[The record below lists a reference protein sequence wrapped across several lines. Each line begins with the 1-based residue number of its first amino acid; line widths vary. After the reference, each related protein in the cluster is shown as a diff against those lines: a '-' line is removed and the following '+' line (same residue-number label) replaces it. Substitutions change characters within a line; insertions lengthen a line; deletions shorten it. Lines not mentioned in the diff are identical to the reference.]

1 MAWENPEIPKPP
13 LLVPHPKH
21 PSTASPQ
28 VPSSREQLHS
38 ISWPWGHRFSSCRIP
53 RTLGIMV
60 MLKFF
65 PPPFTTPSCPC
76 HKEVEDQLPRDTAE
90 FGKLPGWRSSV
101 EREKREGEEVKW
113 WENLEA
119 GQGVTLK

>member
-1 MAWENPEIPKPP
+1 MALGPQILLLQPP
-13 LLVPHPKH
+13 
-21 PSTASPQ
+21 
-28 VPSSREQLHS
+28 
-38 ISWPWGHRFSSCRIP
+38 RIP